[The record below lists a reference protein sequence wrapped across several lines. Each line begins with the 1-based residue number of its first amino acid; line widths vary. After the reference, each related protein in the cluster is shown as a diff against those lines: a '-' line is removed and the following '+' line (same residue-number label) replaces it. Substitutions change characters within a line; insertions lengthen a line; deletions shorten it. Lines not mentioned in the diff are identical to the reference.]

1 MKQDVFSVW
10 FWQRIVSPHMAG
22 LASAL
27 AKRGC
32 QVVYVAEQP
41 MTEDPALQGWGPP
54 DLVPAQ
60 LELAPSKEAVRKLV
74 ERAPPLSIHIC
85 QGIRGNGLV
94 SVAQTALAERRLRQ
108 WVVMETV
115 EDTGWRG
122 IIKRFEYRRLFAKAR
137 PHLDGVLATGALT
150 PTWVVA
156 RGVAHEN
163 VFPFAYFLPDGM
175 AEDTTVDTEGQAF
188 RFIYVGQF
196 IERKRVDLLI
206 TSLSELHREFE
217 LTVIGSGPLEQE
229 LQDLA
234 HARLSNRVRWM
245 GQMSI
250 TAVPKHL
257 SQADCLVLPSR
268 HDGWGAVVSEAL
280 MAGTPAI
287 CSDSCGSAEVVRA
300 SGIGGVF
307 RAGNGMELTNLLQQA
322 VDRGRVNG
330 LMRTALARWATSLGA
345 QAGAEYLQELL
356 EHRAG
361 VRERPVPPWH
371 NAHQTT

>member
-1 MKQDVFSVW
+1 
-10 FWQRIVSPHMAG
+10 
-22 LASAL
+22 
-27 AKRGC
+27 
-32 QVVYVAEQP
+32 
-41 MTEDPALQGWGPP
+41 MTEDRALQGWGPP